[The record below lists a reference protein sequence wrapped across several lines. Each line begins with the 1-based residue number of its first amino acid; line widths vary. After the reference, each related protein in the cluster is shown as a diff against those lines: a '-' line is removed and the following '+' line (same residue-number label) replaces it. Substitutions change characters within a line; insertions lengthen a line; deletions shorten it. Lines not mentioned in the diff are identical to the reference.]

1 MWDELSRK
9 DRDEYKRM
17 MLAFASLTEMFAQKT
32 EDSEDIPAPIINSK
46 YQETVFQKAF
56 HASAEDI
63 GNTSYDVS
71 ICQKCADNQLKKYLI
86 GIKTFGINSGDQK
99 VAQFKANIT
108 EWASLINQMQE
119 NAKESDG
126 TFKTKNEINKENEE
140 LYKELAVNISILR
153 NERIRSSIANLQGF
167 KVAEGDE
174 IESVYHVLMPSQKG
188 HDPEIHVGET
198 AYDQID
204 IEHIQV
210 VGCSSPRNPAN
221 FTFSDGKHT
230 YRYTSADSQ
239 LYMKFNNEEIVLETW
254 PVRYAEDAYS
264 LFSEIAD
271 RIYGEK
277 TEKIEKISESN
288 VKESYSWKIN
298 VQRYSGFN
306 SFNGVG
312 SKMGSDIREGRV
324 NRINEAYKDTI
335 KKSILDRTTRKLGEY
350 MLKKAPSAD
359 KKVEKE
365 QLRQE
370 IIENANMT
378 ENIEFVQDIR
388 KLVYR
393 PATEMYIPIHN
404 SRIFHDEHPD
414 FFGPGVGRFKDNS
427 KKLLLDKDDRKF
439 NLVFEPSGDVLPA
452 FIAQDDG
459 KAIESVEKQT
469 ILGEWILKGI
479 FQLKEYEPL
488 TEKKLHDLGI
498 NGMRLYKTNENED
511 VHLEFIWI
519 DDENLPDDFIK

>member
-167 KVAEGDE
+167 KVVEGDA

-335 KKSILDRTTRKLGEY
+335 KPANKKS
-350 MLKKAPSAD
+350 
-359 KKVEKE
+359 
-365 QLRQE
+365 
-370 IIENANMT
+370 
-378 ENIEFVQDIR
+378 
-388 KLVYR
+388 
-393 PATEMYIPIHN
+393 
-404 SRIFHDEHPD
+404 
-414 FFGPGVGRFKDNS
+414 
-427 KKLLLDKDDRKF
+427 
-439 NLVFEPSGDVLPA
+439 
-452 FIAQDDG
+452 
-459 KAIESVEKQT
+459 
-469 ILGEWILKGI
+469 
-479 FQLKEYEPL
+479 
-488 TEKKLHDLGI
+488 
-498 NGMRLYKTNENED
+498 RLN
-511 VHLEFIWI
+511 
-519 DDENLPDDFIK
+519 

>member
-167 KVAEGDE
+167 KVVEGDA

-188 HDPEIHVGET
+188 HVTVAGVKY
-198 AYDQID
+198 YDKYQNIYS
-204 IEHIQV
+204 ISTVKTVI
-210 VGCSSPRNPAN
+210 GNCLTMIYP
-221 FTFSDGKHT
+221 
-230 YRYTSADSQ
+230 
-239 LYMKFNNEEIVLETW
+239 MIEEIEKRKLPVTLE
-254 PVRYAEDAYS
+254 
-264 LFSEIAD
+264 FSID
-271 RIYGEK
+271 G
-277 TEKIEKISESN
+277 TL
-288 VKESYSWKIN
+288 
-298 VQRYSGFN
+298 
-306 SFNGVG
+306 
-312 SKMGSDIREGRV
+312 REQ
-324 NRINEAYKDTI
+324 I
-335 KKSILDRTTRKLGEY
+335 KK
-350 MLKKAPSAD
+350 
-359 KKVEKE
+359 
-365 QLRQE
+365 
-370 IIENANMT
+370 
-378 ENIEFVQDIR
+378 
-388 KLVYR
+388 
-393 PATEMYIPIHN
+393 
-404 SRIFHDEHPD
+404 
-414 FFGPGVGRFKDNS
+414 
-427 KKLLLDKDDRKF
+427 
-439 NLVFEPSGDVLPA
+439 
-452 FIAQDDG
+452 
-459 KAIESVEKQT
+459 
-469 ILGEWILKGI
+469 
-479 FQLKEYEPL
+479 
-488 TEKKLHDLGI
+488 
-498 NGMRLYKTNENED
+498 
-511 VHLEFIWI
+511 
-519 DDENLPDDFIK
+519 